1 MQYISLIDLIGDAL
15 FDHRLSSFPKM
26 DVGRDVVRGSR
37 REIAREFEF
46 EHTPVSWMGEEEG
59 CLLDNNWEDGSIV
72 QIPRCKWAVLHERFG
87 SHLNAVAATIP
98 IPRGFIRVRYK
109 RGVRYLLRVIGFSDF
124 WLRDYLDLVAYGIS
138 FQSIIEWIIY
148 ICTSFPS
155 LKPGLYILFPEKLLN
170 IVH

>member
-1 MQYISLIDLIGDAL
+1 M
-15 FDHRLSSFPKM
+15 
-26 DVGRDVVRGSR
+26 
-37 REIAREFEF
+37 
-46 EHTPVSWMGEEEG
+46 
-59 CLLDNNWEDGSIV
+59 
-72 QIPRCKWAVLHERFG
+72 HERFG

-148 ICTSFPS
+148 ICISFPS
-155 LKPGLYILFPEKLLN
+155 LKPGLYIFFPEKLLN